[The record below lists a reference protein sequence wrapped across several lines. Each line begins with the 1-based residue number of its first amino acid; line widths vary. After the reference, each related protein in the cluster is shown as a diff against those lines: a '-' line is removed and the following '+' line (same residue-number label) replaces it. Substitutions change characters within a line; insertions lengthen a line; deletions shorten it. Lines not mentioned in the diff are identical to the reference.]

1 MCGIRRYLVR
11 SSKSFAMA
19 SSASSETLSL
29 PSLQTYLGELGVPIP
44 LPTFPSSD
52 PINNPNDVYRS
63 YIAAE
68 LEQLI
73 GCDRVLLYDSLQR
86 TSTSSKGDL
95 VLVVPRL
102 RLKGVKPNEL
112 AAELSSK
119 VDELPTVYSGF
130 PFSGMLTHKYV
141 PSFRFT
147 HYSTLHCL
155 RTAISSSF
163 TRPKPSLA

>member
-1 MCGIRRYLVR
+1 
-11 SSKSFAMA
+11 MA
-19 SSASSETLSL
+19 SSTSSNTLSL
-29 PSLQTYLGELGVPIP
+29 PGLEAYLGELGVPIP

-68 LEQLI
+68 LEKLI
-73 GCDRVLLYDSLQR
+73 GCDRALLYDSLQR
-86 TSTSSKGDL
+86 TSTPSKGDL

-119 VDELPTVYSGF
+119 VYEAARRYPVFSCFGILMYKCVLVSG
-130 PFSGMLTHKYV
+130 
-141 PSFRFT
+141 
-147 HYSTLHCL
+147 
-155 RTAISSSF
+155 SF
-163 TRPKPSLA
+163 TAQPSPTSG